1 MRKVKSIG
9 EGAHDG
15 EDRNGNHT
23 CGVYV
28 ELSANVHL
36 SSQREYRIVIP
47 YTQDKVK
54 MEISS
59 EFSIVENNQKQEY

>member
-1 MRKVKSIG
+1 MRNIKNIG
-9 EGAHDG
+9 SGAHDG

-23 CGVYV
+23 CGFHV

-36 SSQREYRIVIP
+36 NSQRGYRIIIP

-59 EFSIVENNQKQEY
+59 EFSIVEDNQKQKY